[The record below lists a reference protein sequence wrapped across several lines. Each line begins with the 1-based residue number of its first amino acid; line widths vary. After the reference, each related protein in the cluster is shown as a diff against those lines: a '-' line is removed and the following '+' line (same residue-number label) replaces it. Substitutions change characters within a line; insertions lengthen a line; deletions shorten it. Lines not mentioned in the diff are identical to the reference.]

1 MLKEKTEALDL
12 ENWKAPELKDDM
24 PHGDMPGDKIAIGED
39 HINKANK
46 IFPLLVEEIRKNG
59 SDKVVVSVFGG
70 SGVGKSEI
78 ASLLTYYLQDSGI
91 GAYVLSGDNYPY
103 RIPQYNDAERLAIF
117 RAAGLRGL
125 VDAKLFN
132 DEVKETLFKLWND
145 ETDPDLSKV
154 KEYPWLETYQK
165 GGRKAL
171 KEYLGTVK
179 EQNYDEVNQIID
191 EFKKGNDKIYLKRMG
206 RKEEER
212 WYDVVDFS
220 DKDVLVIEWTHGGN
234 ENLKGIDIPI
244 LLNSTPEETMAHRR
258 LRARDGKVDSAF
270 TTMVLSV
277 EQEELDDRGRFAKIK
292 VSKAGEIIE

>member
-91 GAYVLSGDNYPY
+91 GAYVLSGDNYPD
-103 RIPQYNDAERLAIF
+103 RIPQYTDAERLAIF